1 MTLPPP
7 LPVVIINMEKST
19 DRLEKITE
27 NMNDIGLKFTRFNAI
42 NGNQLTDQEVNDN
55 TTFMCRNLLCSRS
68 VIGCALS
75 HITVWKNFLDN
86 QYGTSDILCVME
98 DDISIS
104 GDFPEFLNDIPSI
117 RESLDFDMMRINCGT
132 GNMTGEKINMGK
144 YKFIKNPVIPLSLA
158 CYIIT
163 RKGAQK
169 ALEILGESVPY
180 IIDFSLGVGMLF
192 NNMSYLILVNPELV
206 TLSLA
211 NPSTINSNGTKGIM
225 SIFKD
230 GNLNWYLNIPVASIS
245 TRYDISLYTCI
256 LLVLLI
262 IGIYRKW
269 YIFSV
274 IVLAELI
281 MVNF

>member
-19 DRLEKITE
+19 DRLEKIKE

-42 NGNQLTDQEVNDN
+42 NGNQLTDQEIKDN

-104 GDFPEFLNDIPSI
+104 GDFPEFLNDTPSI

-163 RKGAQK
+163 RRGAQK

-211 NPSTINSNGTKGIM
+211 KPSTINSNGTKGIM
-225 SIFKD
+225 SIFKN
-230 GNLNWYLNIPVASIS
+230 GNLNWYLNIPVASIY

-262 IGIYRKW
+262 IGIYHKW

-281 MVNF
+281 IVNF